1 MEPDYIE
8 TARLMAQFKLQVSRS
23 LDMAVDIDA
32 MARDPGYA
40 GRILADVE
48 GRARDAELR
57 ATLRKLRERLPK
69 LLLGAAAGEGA
80 AAVPPRGFI
89 RFGGRP
95 PQAPDD
101 QESDHDSR

>member
-57 ATLRKLRERLPK
+57 VTLRKLRERLPK
-69 LLLGAAAGEGA
+69 ILPGVPEGGEGA
-80 AAVPPRGFI
+80 VAAGARSRFI
-89 RFGGRP
+89 RFGGKS
-95 PQAPDD
+95 
-101 QESDHDSR
+101 E